1 MVIHIV
7 ACGTFLPVWLHN
19 KKSTE
24 VKGTL
29 FGDAEVIQ
37 AEEYCAAQIVEAAGK
52 TSRPSLA
59 QYASVEEEV
68 EGRKECS
75 QWMATGERG

>member
-1 MVIHIV
+1 MARFYLYCCV
-7 ACGTFLPVWLHN
+7 AF

-24 VKGTL
+24 VKDTL
-29 FGDAEVIQ
+29 FSDAEVIQ
-37 AEEYCAAQIVEAAGK
+37 AEEYFAAQIVEAVLK

-59 QYASVEEEV
+59 QYVNVEEEV

-75 QWMATGERG
+75 QWLATGERG